1 MLQLLD
7 SMINYGI
14 ILIGISTSVYVA
26 INTKNI

>member
-7 SMINYGI
+7 SIINYSI
-14 ILIGISTSVYVA
+14 ILMGVLTGVYVA